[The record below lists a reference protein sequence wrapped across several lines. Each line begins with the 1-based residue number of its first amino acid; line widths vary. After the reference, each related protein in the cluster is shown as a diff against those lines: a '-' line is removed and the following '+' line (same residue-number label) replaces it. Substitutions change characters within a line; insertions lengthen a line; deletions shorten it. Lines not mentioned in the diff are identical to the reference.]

1 MADAS
6 NGSGL
11 REHVLVFTQFLRN
24 PRTVG
29 AVSPSSQVLARA
41 VCRHL
46 PSDKPVRLVEL
57 GPGTGAL
64 TGALND
70 HIAPKSRFLAIE
82 LEPIFVR
89 KLRQRLPRVE
99 VVCASAERLEEF
111 VNDRRLHPV
120 DHIVSGLPFASLP
133 AEMTQHILD
142 GIEHVLRPGGT
153 FTTFQYVYAYAWARP
168 AAIFREEMTRR
179 MGGPPQKR
187 LVSRNIPPAF
197 ILTWTRSKGAAGL

>member
-6 NGSGL
+6 NGTGL
-11 REHVLVFTQFLRN
+11 REHVLVFTRFLRN

-29 AVSPSSQVLARA
+29 AVAPSSQTLARA
-41 VCRHL
+41 VVRHL
-46 PSDKPVRLVEL
+46 PSDLPVRLVEL

-64 TGALND
+64 TGAIAD
-70 HIAPKSRFLAIE
+70 HIAPSSRFLAIE

-89 KLRQRLPRVE
+89 KLRQRLPNVE
-99 VVCASAERLEEF
+99 VVCASAERLEEL
-111 VNDRRLHPV
+111 VTDRGLQPV

-133 AEMTQHILD
+133 GEMTQHILD

-179 MGGPPQKR
+179 MGGPPQKH
-187 LVSRNIPPAF
+187 LVSRNVPPAF
-197 ILTWTRSKGAAGL
+197 ILTWTRAL